1 MKSRLK
7 LTDREWGTFGV
18 GDLFEVSTGANISK
32 KQLSEGTTP
41 RITATDDNNG
51 IESFTLPMIGCKSYR
66 INRQCISLSFLGS
79 VFYQSYI
86 ASYDMKIHSLRF
98 KGNDP
103 IPLYIGLFLST
114 ELRKQCS
121 KFSYG
126 NQLSSKDL
134 PRQKLILPITE
145 RLTPDWA
152 FMEAYMKQL
161 EEELLAEALPK
172 LEQQLLDNI
181 ITLGAL
187 DDREWKEFLFSDVFT
202 KIQRGKRLKKG
213 DHIKGEVP
221 YVSSTANNNGLD
233 GFVGNTERVRIFSDC
248 ITLANSGSVGSAFF
262 QEFAFVASDHVTA
275 LKTKGMDKY
284 VYLFMLRIIGRLSE
298 KYGFNREI
306 NDARI
311 SREKLL
317 LPVTLDGTP
326 DWEFMSAFMKR
337 VEQETLLPA
346 LRHFK
351 SKKCNQMLTRGG

>member
-1 MKSRLK
+1 MSKKLK
-7 LTDREWGTFGV
+7 LTDREWREFLIVELFDSIERGKRLTQQHRVSGGTPFVTAGENTNGISSFINNPEQQV
-18 GDLFEVSTGANISK
+18 FERGITLDMFANTFYQNYSF
-32 KQLSEGTTP
+32 QC
-41 RITATDDNNG
+41 DDN
-51 IESFTLPMIGCKSYR
+51 ITVLTLRKKS
-66 INRQCISLSFLGS
+66 
-79 VFYQSYI
+79 
-86 ASYDMKIHSLRF
+86 AHIH
-98 KGNDP
+98 
-103 IPLYIGLFLST
+103 LFLIVLLNR
-114 ELRKQCS
+114 LREKYSYAKQVRPHRLKRES
-121 KFSYG
+121 IM
-126 NQLSSKDL
+126 L
-134 PRQKLILPITE
+134 PHQADG
-145 RLTPDWA
+145 TPDWA
-152 FMEAYMKQL
+152 FMEAYMRQV

-181 ITLGAL
+181 VTLGAL

-202 KIQRGKRLKKG
+202 KIQRGKRLKKD

-262 QEFAFVASDHVTA
+262 QEFTFVASDHVTA
-275 LKTKGMDKY
+275 LKIKGADKY
-284 VYLFMLRIIGRLSE
+284 VYLFMLPIIGRLSE

-317 LPVTLDGTP
+317 LPVTFDGTP

-337 VEQETLLPA
+337 VEQETLLPP

-351 SKKCNQMLTRGG
+351 NKKCNQMLMGGG